1 MTEGKMSV
9 AEAFKRLGPVRART
23 WALLALLAVAALV
36 LLAPGVRTSDVRSE
50 TEARLERV
58 LSEVE
63 GAGRVKVMVF
73 EGTDGQTGVLV
84 VAEGARD
91 VGVRLRLQKA
101 VQTVLGIDNARI
113 DVSPMEEAAGGA

>member
-1 MTEGKMSV
+1 MSV
-9 AEAFKRLGPVRART
+9 AETMRQRSPVRART

-36 LLAPGVRTSDVRSE
+36 LLSSGVHSSDVRSE

-73 EGTDGQTGVLV
+73 EGTDGETGVLV
-84 VAEGARD
+84 VATGARD
-91 VGVRLRLQKA
+91 VGVRLRLQTA

-113 DVSPMEEAAGGA
+113 DVSAMEEASGGS

>member
-1 MTEGKMSV
+1 MSV
-9 AEAFKRLGPVRART
+9 AEAFKRLSPVRART

-73 EGTDGQTGVLV
+73 EGKDGQTGVLV

-91 VGVRLRLQKA
+91 VSVRLRLQKA